1 MPSEEQYLFDN
12 VLHDVR
18 YALRALRS
26 SPGFAAVAILSLAL
40 GIGANTAIFS
50 LINAVILKTLPVS
63 HPEQLVQLVMKTE
76 GGTTFTNPIWEQVR
90 DRQDVF
96 SGAFAYSPI
105 RLNLA
110 GGGEVRNANASW
122 VSGDFFSTLG
132 VNPIRGRTFTAAD
145 DKRGCPA
152 IAVLSHDFWQKEY
165 GGAADVLERRLTLSS
180 HPVRI
185 VGVAPPGFNG
195 IQVGEAVEIYLP
207 LCAEGTLVRENSA
220 LDKRANWWLWI
231 FARLK
236 PGISEQQAL
245 ARMNTLAPQ
254 IFADTL
260 PPNYPPDAQKY
271 HLNRRFDLLPGA
283 SGYSSIR
290 RDYTAALYALM
301 AAVGVVLLIAC
312 ANVANLLVSR
322 ASTRR
327 KEIAI
332 RMAIGA
338 GRARLIRQLLTESLL
353 LSSVGAVLGVLFAEW
368 ASRMLVRFLDT
379 SNSTVVLDLSIDVR
393 VLAFTMGVAVATGIL
408 FGLAPAWQGAHV
420 DPHSAMKANARGV
433 VESHARFGLG
443 KMLVTA
449 QVALSLVLLVGAG
462 LMLKTF
468 AKLATVDTGFDKN
481 QVLLIR
487 VDPRYASVPLDRRLP
502 LYLELQQRLGAIPG
516 VRSAS
521 FADVTPISGSSSNQ
535 IVHVEGYV
543 PKSRKDMVVWTNSI
557 SPGFFVTME
566 TPLIAG
572 RDFNEHDTLHAPLV
586 AVINESMA
594 GKFFGSPLSA
604 VGKTFRNGWN
614 EISGPIQIVGVVK
627 DTKYTSLRAEREA
640 IAYYPLSQLPPM
652 RWANFVLRANGP
664 AASLIPGVKAAV
676 GEVNHDI
683 TLQFSTL
690 AIQVD
695 ESLGRERLLATLSGF
710 FGALALVLAVIG
722 LYGVTSYNV
731 ARRRNEIGIR
741 MALGAQQARVLRM
754 VLGEVAIL
762 IAAGLVLGL
771 AAAVSCTRLLASF
784 LYRLEPNDPTTLVTA
799 CVVLAVSAVV
809 AGLLPARR
817 AANLDPMTALREE

>member
-1 MPSEEQYLFDN
+1 LFDY
-12 VLHDVR
+12 VLQDVR

-26 SPGFAAVAILSLAL
+26 SPGFAATAILSLAL

-63 HPEQLVQLVMKTE
+63 HPEQLVELGMKTE
-76 GGTTFTNPIWEQVR
+76 GGLSFTNPIWEQVR

-110 GGGEVRNANASW
+110 VGGEVRNANTSW
-122 VSGDFFSTLG
+122 VSGDFFRTLG
-132 VNPIRGRTFTAAD
+132 VNPLLGRTIAEAD
-145 DKRGCPA
+145 DKRGCPV
-152 IAVLSHDFWQKEY
+152 IGVLSYDFWQREY
-165 GGAADVLERRLTLSS
+165 GGAAGVFDRRLTLNS

-185 VGVAPPGFNG
+185 VGVAPPGFTG
-195 IQVGEAVEIYLP
+195 VQVGEAVDIYMP
-207 LCAEGTLVRENSA
+207 LCGEGTLVRENSA

-236 PGISEQQAL
+236 PGISQQQAL

-254 IFADTL
+254 IFAATM
-260 PPNYPPDAQKY
+260 PSGYPPDAQKY
-271 HLNRRFDLLPGA
+271 HLNRRFNLLPGA
-283 SGYSSIR
+283 NGYSNVR
-290 RDYTAALYALM
+290 RDYKAALYTLM
-301 AAVGVVLLIAC
+301 AAVGMVLLIAC
-312 ANVANLLVSR
+312 ANVANLLISR
-322 ASTRR
+322 AAVRR

-338 GRARLIRQLLTESLL
+338 SRARLIRQLLTESVL
-353 LSSVGAVLGVLFAEW
+353 LSSMGAVLGVLFAQW
-368 ASRMLVRFLDT
+368 ASRMLVHFLST
-379 SNSTVVLDLSIDVR
+379 SNSNVVLDLSIDIR
-393 VLAFTMGVAVATGIL
+393 VLAFTTAVAVATGVL
-408 FGLAPAWQGAHV
+408 FGLAPAWQGTRV

-443 KMLVTA
+443 KMLVTV
-449 QVALSLVLLVGAG
+449 QVALSLVLLIGAG

-487 VDPRYASVPLDRRLP
+487 VDPRYASVPPDRRLP
-502 LYLELQQRLGAIPG
+502 LYQELQRRLAAVPG

-521 FADVTPISGSSSNQ
+521 FADIIPVSGSDSNQ

-543 PKSRKDMVVWTNSI
+543 PKSRKDMVVWSNSI
-557 SPGFFVTME
+557 SPGFFATME
-566 TPLIAG
+566 TPFIAG
-572 RDFNEHDTLHAPLV
+572 RDFNEHDTLDAPLV

-594 GKFFGSPLSA
+594 SKFFGSALSA

-614 EISGPIQIVGVVK
+614 EISGPIQIAGVVK
-627 DTKYTSLRAEREA
+627 DTKYTSLRAEGEA

-652 RWANFVLRANGP
+652 RWANFLLRANGP
-664 AASLIPGVKAAV
+664 AASLIPSVKAAV
-676 GEVNHDI
+676 DEVNHNI
-683 TLQFSTL
+683 TLQFRTL
-690 AIQVD
+690 SVQLD

-710 FGALALVLAVIG
+710 FGALALALAVIG
-722 LYGVTSYNV
+722 LYGVMSYNV

-741 MALGAQQARVLRM
+741 MALGAEQARVLRM

-762 IAAGLVLGL
+762 IVAGLALGL
-771 AAAVSCTRLLASF
+771 AVAASSTRLLASF

-799 CVVLAVSAVV
+799 CVVLAVAAVV
-809 AGLLPARR
+809 AGLLPARH

>member
-1 MPSEEQYLFDN
+1 MFDD
-12 VLHDVR
+12 VFQDVR
-18 YALRALRS
+18 YALRAWRS
-26 SPGFAAVAILSLAL
+26 SPGFAAIAILSLAL

-63 HPEQLVQLVMKTE
+63 HPEQLVELGMKTE
-76 GGTTFTNPIWEQVR
+76 DAIWFTNPIWEQVR

-96 SGAFAYSPI
+96 SGAFAYSPN

-110 GGGEVRNANASW
+110 VGGEVRNAGTSW
-122 VSGDFFSTLG
+122 VSGDFFGTLG
-132 VNPIRGRTFTAAD
+132 VNPFLGRTITATD

-152 IAVLSHDFWQKEY
+152 IAVLSYDFWQREY
-165 GGAADVLERRLTLSS
+165 GGAADVFERRLTLNS

-195 IQVGEAVEIYLP
+195 IQVGEAVEIYVP
-207 LCAEGTLVRENSA
+207 LCAEGTLIRENSA
-220 LDKRANWWLWI
+220 LDKRDNWWLWI

-254 IFADTL
+254 IFAATM
-260 PPNYPPDAQKY
+260 PSGYPPDAQKY

-283 SGYSSIR
+283 NGYSNVR
-290 RDYTAALYALM
+290 RDYKAALYTLM
-301 AAVGVVLLIAC
+301 AAVGMVLLIAC
-312 ANVANLLVSR
+312 ANVANLLISR
-322 ASTRR
+322 AAVRR

-338 GRARLIRQLLTESLL
+338 SRARLIRQLLTESVL
-353 LSSVGAVLGVLFAEW
+353 LSSIGAVLGVLFAQW
-368 ASRMLVRFLDT
+368 ASRMLVHFLST
-379 SNSTVVLDLSIDVR
+379 SNSNVVLDLSIDIR
-393 VLAFTMGVAVATGIL
+393 VLAFTTAVAVATGVL
-408 FGLAPAWQGAHV
+408 FGLAPAWQGTRV

-443 KMLVTA
+443 KMLVTV
-449 QVALSLVLLVGAG
+449 QVALSLVLLIGAG

-487 VDPRYASVPLDRRLP
+487 VDPRYASVPPERRLP
-502 LYLELQQRLGAIPG
+502 LYQELQRRLGAVPG

-521 FADVTPISGSSSNQ
+521 FADITPVSGSDSNQ
-535 IVHVEGYV
+535 IVHVDGYIA
-543 PKSRKDMVVWTNSI
+543 KSREDSVVWTNSI

-594 GKFFGSPLSA
+594 SKFFGSPLSA

-614 EISGPIQIVGVVK
+614 EISGPIQIIGVVK
-627 DTKYTSLRAEREA
+627 DTKYTSLRGEGEA

-652 RWANFVLRANGP
+652 RWANFVLRADGP
-664 AASLIPGVKAAV
+664 AASLIPSVKAAV
-676 GEVNHDI
+676 DEVNRDI
-683 TLQFSTL
+683 TLQFRTL
-690 AIQVD
+690 SVQLD

-710 FGALALVLAVIG
+710 FGALALALAVIG
-722 LYGVTSYNV
+722 LYGVMSYNV

-741 MALGAQQARVLRM
+741 MALGAEQARVLRM

-762 IAAGLVLGL
+762 LVAGLALGL
-771 AAAVSCTRLLASF
+771 AVAVFSTRLLASF

-809 AGLLPARR
+809 AGFLPARR

>member
-1 MPSEEQYLFDN
+1 MFDH
-12 VLHDVR
+12 VLQDVR

-26 SPGFAAVAILSLAL
+26 SPGFAAIAILSLAL

-76 GGTTFTNPIWEQVR
+76 GGTTFTNPIWEEVR

-105 RLNLA
+105 QLNLA
-110 GGGEVRNANASW
+110 GGGEVRNASASW

-132 VNPIRGRTFTAAD
+132 VQPLLGRMFAAAD
-145 DKRGCPA
+145 DKRGCPV
-152 IAVLSHDFWQKEY
+152 IGVLSYDFWQREY
-165 GGAADVLERRLTLSS
+165 GGTADVFDRRLTLNTHS
-180 HPVRI
+180 VRI
-185 VGVAPPGFNG
+185 VGVAPRGFTG
-195 IQVGEAVEIYLP
+195 IQVGEAVDVYMP

-220 LDKRANWWLWI
+220 LDKRANWWLWV

-236 PGISEQQAL
+236 PGIGEQQAL

-254 IFADTL
+254 IFAATM
-260 PPNYPPDAQKY
+260 PTGYPPEARKF
-271 HLNRRFDLLPGA
+271 HLDRRFELLPGA
-283 SGYSSIR
+283 TGYSSIR
-290 RDYTAALYALM
+290 RDYAAALYALM

-312 ANVANLLVSR
+312 ANVANLLTSR
-322 ASTRR
+322 ASARR

-338 GRARLIRQLLTESLL
+338 GRGRLIRQLLTESLL
-353 LSSVGAVLGVLFAEW
+353 LSSMGAVLGVLFAEW
-368 ASRMLVRFLDT
+368 ASRMLVHFLDT
-379 SNSTVVLDLSIDVR
+379 SNSTVVLDLSIDLR
-393 VLAFTMGVAVATGIL
+393 ILAFTTGVGVATGIL
-408 FGLAPAWQGAHV
+408 FGLVPAWQGAHV
-420 DPHSAMKANARGV
+420 DPHSAIKANARGV
-433 VESHARFGLG
+433 VESQARFGLG
-443 KMLVTA
+443 KILVTV

-462 LMLKTF
+462 LLLKTF

-481 QVLLIR
+481 QVLLVR

-502 LYLELQQRLGAIPG
+502 LYQELQQRLGAIPG

-521 FADVTPISGSSSNQ
+521 FADITPVSGSDSNQ

-543 PKSRKDMVVWTNSI
+543 PKSRKDMVVWINSI
-557 SPGFFVTME
+557 SPGFFASME
-566 TPLIAG
+566 TPFIAG
-572 RDFNEHDTLHAPLV
+572 RDFNEHDALHAPRV

-594 GKFFGSPLSA
+594 NKFFGSPLSA

-614 EISGPIQIVGVVK
+614 EISGPIQIIGVVK
-627 DTKYTSLRAEREA
+627 DTKYISLRAEGEA

-652 RWANFVLRANGP
+652 RWANFVLRGNGP
-664 AASLIPGVKAAV
+664 AASLIPSVKAAV
-676 GEVNHDI
+676 DEVNHDI
-683 TLQFSTL
+683 TLQFRTL
-690 AIQVD
+690 ALQVD

-722 LYGVTSYNV
+722 LYGVMSYNV

-741 MALGAQQARVLRM
+741 MALGADQARVLGM

-762 IAAGLVLGL
+762 IAAGLALGL
-771 AAAVSCTRLLASF
+771 AVAVTSTRLLASF

-799 CVVLAVSAVV
+799 SVVLAVAAAV

-817 AANLDPMTALREE
+817 AASLDPMTALREE

>member
-1 MPSEEQYLFDN
+1 
-12 VLHDVR
+12 
-18 YALRALRS
+18 
-26 SPGFAAVAILSLAL
+26 
-40 GIGANTAIFS
+40 
-50 LINAVILKTLPVS
+50 
-63 HPEQLVQLVMKTE
+63 
-76 GGTTFTNPIWEQVR
+76 
-90 DRQDVF
+90 
-96 SGAFAYSPI
+96 
-105 RLNLA
+105 
-110 GGGEVRNANASW
+110 
-122 VSGDFFSTLG
+122 
-132 VNPIRGRTFTAAD
+132 
-145 DKRGCPA
+145 
-152 IAVLSHDFWQKEY
+152 
-165 GGAADVLERRLTLSS
+165 
-180 HPVRI
+180 
-185 VGVAPPGFNG
+185 
-195 IQVGEAVEIYLP
+195 
-207 LCAEGTLVRENSA
+207 
-220 LDKRANWWLWI
+220 
-231 FARLK
+231 
-236 PGISEQQAL
+236 
-245 ARMNTLAPQ
+245 MNMLAPQ
-254 IFADTL
+254 LFAATM
-260 PPNYPPDAQKY
+260 PAGYPPEAQKF
-271 HLNRRFDLLPGA
+271 HLDRRFKLLPGDA
-283 SGYSSIR
+283 GYSSIR

-312 ANVANLLVSR
+312 ANVANLLISR
-322 ASTRR
+322 ASARR

-353 LSSVGAVLGVLFAEW
+353 LSSMGAVLGVLFAEW

-379 SNSTVVLDLSIDVR
+379 SNSTVVLDLSIDLR

-408 FGLAPAWQGAHV
+408 FGLAPAWQGTRV
-420 DPHSAMKANARGV
+420 DPHSAMKATARGV

-443 KMLVTA
+443 KMLVTM

-462 LMLKTF
+462 LMLQTF
-468 AKLATVDTGFDKN
+468 AKLATLDTGFDKN

-502 LYLELQQRLGAIPG
+502 LYQELQQRLGAIPG

-521 FADVTPISGSSSNQ
+521 FADITPVSGSSSNQ

-557 SPGFFVTME
+557 SSGFFVTME

-594 GKFFGSPLSA
+594 SKFFGSPLSA
-604 VGKTFRNGWN
+604 VGKPFRNGWN
-614 EISGPIQIVGVVK
+614 EISGPIQIIGVVK
-627 DTKYTSLRAEREA
+627 DTKYTSLRAEGEA

-652 RWANFVLRANGP
+652 RWANFVLRANVP
-664 AASLIPGVKAAV
+664 AASLIPSVKAAV
-676 GEVNHDI
+676 DEVNHDI
-683 TLQFSTL
+683 TLQFRTL
-690 AIQVD
+690 ALQVD

-710 FGALALVLAVIG
+710 FGALALGLAVIG
-722 LYGVTSYNV
+722 LYGVMSYNV

-741 MALGAQQARVLRM
+741 MALGAEQARVLRM

-762 IAAGLVLGL
+762 VVAGLALGL
-771 AAAVSCTRLLASF
+771 AVAVFSTRLLAGF
-784 LYRLEPNDPTTLVTA
+784 LYRLEPNNPTTLVTA

>member
-1 MPSEEQYLFDN
+1 MFDD
-12 VLHDVR
+12 VLQDVR

-26 SPGFAAVAILSLAL
+26 QPGFAAIAILSLAL

-76 GGTTFTNPIWEQVR
+76 YGTTFTNPIWEQVR

-105 RLNLA
+105 QLNLA

-122 VSGDFFSTLG
+122 VSGEFFSTLG
-132 VNPIRGRTFTAAD
+132 VRSLLGRTFTAAD

-152 IAVLSHDFWQKEY
+152 IAVLSHDFWQREY
-165 GGAADVLERRLTLSS
+165 GGTAGVFDRRLTLSS

-185 VGVAPPGFNG
+185 VGVAPRGFTG
-195 IQVGEAVEIYLP
+195 IQVGEAVDVYMP

-220 LDKRANWWLWI
+220 LDKRANWWLWV

-236 PGISEQQAL
+236 PGIGEQQAL

-254 IFADTL
+254 IFAATM
-260 PPNYPPDAQKY
+260 PPGYPPEARKF
-271 HLNRRFDLLPGA
+271 HLDRRFDLLPGA
-283 SGYSSIR
+283 NGYSSIR
-290 RDYTAALYALM
+290 RDYTAALYTLM

-312 ANVANLLVSR
+312 ANIANLLISR
-322 ASTRR
+322 ASARR

-353 LSSVGAVLGVLFAEW
+353 LSSMGAVLGALFAEW

-408 FGLAPAWQGAHV
+408 FGLVPAWQGARV
-420 DPHSAMKANARGV
+420 DPHSAIKANARGV
-433 VESHARFGLG
+433 VESQARFGLG
-443 KMLVTA
+443 KMLVTV

-468 AKLATVDTGFDKN
+468 AKLATVDTGFDKD
-481 QVLLIR
+481 QVLLMR
-487 VDPRYASVPLDRRLP
+487 VDPRYASVPLERRLP
-502 LYLELQQRLGAIPG
+502 LYQELQQRLGAIPG

-521 FADVTPISGSSSNQ
+521 FADITPVSGSDSNQ

-543 PKSRKDMVVWTNSI
+543 PKSRKDMVVWINSI
-557 SPGFFVTME
+557 SPGFFASME
-566 TPLIAG
+566 TPFIAG

-594 GKFFGSPLSA
+594 RKFFGNPSSA

-614 EISGPIQIVGVVK
+614 EISGPIQIIGVVK
-627 DTKYTSLRAEREA
+627 DTKYTSLRAEGEA

-664 AASLIPGVKAAV
+664 AASLIPSVKAAV
-676 GEVNHDI
+676 DEVNHDI
-683 TLQFSTL
+683 TLQFRTL
-690 AIQVD
+690 ALQVD
-695 ESLGRERLLATLSGF
+695 ESMGRERLLATLSGF
-710 FGALALVLAVIG
+710 FGALALALAVIG
-722 LYGVTSYNV
+722 LYGVMSYNV

-741 MALGAQQARVLRM
+741 MALGAEQARVIRM
-754 VLGEVAIL
+754 ILGEVAVL
-762 IAAGLVLGL
+762 IAAGLALGL
-771 AAAVSCTRLLASF
+771 AVAVSSTRLLASF

-799 CVVLAVSAVV
+799 CVVLAVSVVV

>member
-1 MPSEEQYLFDN
+1 LFDD
-12 VLHDVR
+12 VLQDVR

-26 SPGFAAVAILSLAL
+26 SPGFAAIAILSLAL

-50 LINAVILKTLPVS
+50 LINAVILKMLPVS

-110 GGGEVRNANASW
+110 GGGEVRNANTSW
-122 VSGDFFSTLG
+122 VSGEFFSTLG
-132 VNPIRGRTFTAAD
+132 VQPLLGRTFTAAD
-145 DKRGCPA
+145 DKRGCPV
-152 IAVLSHDFWQKEY
+152 IGVLSYDFWQREY
-165 GGAADVLERRLTLSS
+165 GGIAGVFDRRLTLNT

-185 VGVAPPGFNG
+185 VGVAPRGFTG
-195 IQVGEAVEIYLP
+195 IQVGEAVDVYMP

-236 PGISEQQAL
+236 PGIGEQQAL

-254 IFADTL
+254 LFAATM
-260 PPNYPPDAQKY
+260 PSGYPPDAQKY

-283 SGYSSIR
+283 TGYSRIR
-290 RDYTAALYALM
+290 RDYTAALYTLM

-312 ANVANLLVSR
+312 ANVANLLISR
-322 ASTRR
+322 ASARR

-353 LSSVGAVLGVLFAEW
+353 LSSMGAVLGVVFAEW

-408 FGLAPAWQGAHV
+408 FGLAPAWQGTRV

-433 VESHARFGLG
+433 VGSHARFGLG
-443 KMLVTA
+443 KMLVTV

-468 AKLATVDTGFDKN
+468 AKLARLDTGFDKN

-487 VDPRYASVPLDRRLP
+487 VDPRYASVPLDRRLS
-502 LYLELQQRLGAIPG
+502 LYQELQQRLAVIPG

-521 FADVTPISGSSSNQ
+521 FADITPVSGSDSNQ
-535 IVHVEGYV
+535 IVHVEGYL
-543 PKSRKDMVVWTNSI
+543 PKSRKDMVVWINSI
-557 SPGFFVTME
+557 SPGFFVTMQ
-566 TPLIAG
+566 TPFIAG

-594 GKFFGSPLSA
+594 HKFFGSPLSA

-627 DTKYTSLRAEREA
+627 DTKYTSLRAEGEA

-652 RWANFVLRANGP
+652 RWANFVLRGNEP
-664 AASLIPGVKAAV
+664 AASLIPSVKAAV
-676 GEVNHDI
+676 DEVNHDI
-683 TLQFSTL
+683 TLQFRTL
-690 AIQVD
+690 ALQVD

-710 FGALALVLAVIG
+710 FGALALALAVIG
-722 LYGVTSYNV
+722 LYGVMSYNL

-741 MALGAQQARVLRM
+741 MALGAEQARVLRM

-762 IAAGLVLGL
+762 LVAGLALGL
-771 AAAVSCTRLLASF
+771 AVAVFSTRLLAGF

-799 CVVLAVSAVV
+799 GVVLAVSAVV

>member
-1 MPSEEQYLFDN
+1 LFDD
-12 VLHDVR
+12 VLQDVR

-26 SPGFAAVAILSLAL
+26 SPGFSAIAILSLAL

-50 LINAVILKTLPVS
+50 LINAVILKALPVS
-63 HPEQLVQLVMKTE
+63 HPEQLVELGMKTE
-76 GGTTFTNPIWEQVR
+76 DGLSFTNPIWEQVR

-110 GGGEVRNANASW
+110 VGGEVRNANTSW
-122 VSGDFFSTLG
+122 VSGDFFRTLG
-132 VNPIRGRTFTAAD
+132 VNPLLGRTIAAAD
-145 DKRGCPA
+145 DKRGCPV
-152 IAVLSHDFWQKEY
+152 IGVLSYDFWQREY
-165 GGAADVLERRLTLSS
+165 GGTADVFNRRLTLNS
-180 HPVRI
+180 HPVGI
-185 VGVAPPGFNG
+185 VGVAPPGFTG
-195 IQVGEAVEIYLP
+195 IEVGEAVDVYMP
-207 LCAEGTLVRENSA
+207 LCGEGTLVRENSA

-236 PGISEQQAL
+236 PGIGEQQAL

-254 IFADTL
+254 IFAATL
-260 PPNYPPDAQKY
+260 PSGYPPDAQKY

-283 SGYSSIR
+283 NGYSNVR
-290 RDYTAALYALM
+290 RDYKAALYTLM
-301 AAVGVVLLIAC
+301 AAVGMVLLIAC
-312 ANVANLLVSR
+312 ANVANLLISR
-322 ASTRR
+322 AAVRR

-338 GRARLIRQLLTESLL
+338 SRSRLIRQLLTESVL
-353 LSSVGAVLGVLFAEW
+353 LSSMGAVLGVLFAQW
-368 ASRMLVRFLDT
+368 ASRMLVQFLST
-379 SNSTVVLDLSIDVR
+379 SNSTVVLDLSIDIR
-393 VLAFTMGVAVATGIL
+393 VLAFTTAVAVATGVL
-408 FGLAPAWQGAHV
+408 FGLAPAWQGTRV

-433 VESHARFGLG
+433 VESQAGFSLG
-443 KMLVTA
+443 KMLVTV
-449 QVALSLVLLVGAG
+449 QVALSLILLIGAG

-468 AKLATVDTGFDKN
+468 AKLATVNTGFDKN

-487 VDPRYASVPLDRRLP
+487 VDPRYASVPPERRLP
-502 LYLELQQRLGAIPG
+502 LYQELQRRLAAVPG

-521 FADVTPISGSSSNQ
+521 FADITPVSGSYANQ

-543 PKSRKDMVVWTNSI
+543 PKSRKDMVVWNNSI
-557 SPGFFVTME
+557 SPGFFASME
-566 TPLIAG
+566 TPFIAG
-572 RDFNEHDTLHAPLV
+572 RDFNAHDTLDAPLV

-594 GKFFGSPLSA
+594 SKFFGSALSA

-627 DTKYTSLRAEREA
+627 DTKYTSLRAEGEA

-652 RWANFVLRANGP
+652 RWANFLLRANGP
-664 AASLIPGVKAAV
+664 AASLVPSVKAAV
-676 GEVNHDI
+676 DEVNHNI
-683 TLQFSTL
+683 TLQFRTL
-690 AIQVD
+690 SIQLD

-710 FGALALVLAVIG
+710 FGALALALAVIG
-722 LYGVTSYNV
+722 LYGVMSYNV

-741 MALGAQQARVLRM
+741 MALGAEQARVLRM

-762 IAAGLVLGL
+762 IVAGLALGL
-771 AAAVSCTRLLASF
+771 AVAVFSTRLLASF

-809 AGLLPARR
+809 AGFLPARR

>member
-1 MPSEEQYLFDN
+1 MLSEEPRLFDD
-12 VLHDVR
+12 LFQDVR
-18 YALRALRS
+18 YATRALRR
-26 SPGFAAVAILSLAL
+26 SPGFAGIAILSLAL

-63 HPEQLVQLVMKTE
+63 HPEQLVELVMKTE
-76 GGTTFTNPIWEQVR
+76 GSVTFTNPIWEQVR

-105 RLNLA
+105 QLNLA
-110 GGGEVRNANASW
+110 GGGEVRNARASW
-122 VSGDFFSTLG
+122 VSGDFFNTLG
-132 VNPIRGRTFTAAD
+132 VRPILGRTFTPAD
-145 DKRGCPA
+145 DRRGCPA
-152 IAVLSHDFWQKEY
+152 IAVLSHDFWQREY
-165 GGAADVLERRLTLSS
+165 GGAADVFERRLTLAS
-180 HPVRI
+180 HPVQI
-185 VGVAPPGFNG
+185 VGVAPPGFHG
-195 IQVGEAVEIYLP
+195 VQVGETVEVYLP
-207 LCAEGTLVRENSA
+207 LCAEGTLVHENSA
-220 LDKRANWWLWI
+220 LDKRANWWLWV

-236 PGISEQQAL
+236 PGIGEQQAL

-254 IFADTL
+254 IFAATMPAGFPL
-260 PPNYPPDAQKY
+260 EAQKF
-271 HLNRRFDLLPGA
+271 HLNRRFNLVPGA
-283 SGYSSIR
+283 SGFSSIR
-290 RDYTAALYALM
+290 HDYTAALYALM

-312 ANVANLLVSR
+312 ANVANLLISR
-322 ASTRR
+322 ASARR

-353 LSSVGAVLGVLFAEW
+353 LSSIGGALGVLFAEW
-368 ASRMLVRFLDT
+368 ASRMLIRFLDT
-379 SNSTVVLDLSIDVR
+379 SNTAVVLDLSIDVR
-393 VLAFTMGVAVATGIL
+393 VLAFTMGIAVATGIL
-408 FGLAPAWQGAHV
+408 FGLAPAWQGVHV

-433 VESHARFGLG
+433 VDAQSRFGLG
-443 KMLVTA
+443 KMLVMA
-449 QVALSLVLLVGAG
+449 QVALSLALLAGAG
-462 LMLKTF
+462 LLLKTF
-468 AKLATVDTGFDKN
+468 AKLSTVDTGFDKN

-487 VDPRYASVPLDRRLP
+487 VDPRYANVPPDRRLP
-502 LYLELQQRLGAIPG
+502 LYQELQQRLGAIPG

-521 FADVTPISGSSSNQ
+521 FADITPVSGSDSNQ
-535 IVHVEGYV
+535 VVHVEGYA
-543 PKSRKDMVVWTNSI
+543 PKSRKDMVVLINSI
-557 SPGFFVTME
+557 SPGFFASLE
-566 TPLIAG
+566 TPFLAG

-594 GKFFGSPLSA
+594 RKFFGSPLSA

-627 DTKYTSLRAEREA
+627 DTKYMSLRAEGEA

-676 GEVNHDI
+676 DEVNHNI
-683 TLQFSTL
+683 TLQFRTL
-690 AIQVD
+690 ALQVD

-710 FGALALVLAVIG
+710 FGALALALAVIG
-722 LYGVTSYNV
+722 LYGVMSYNV

-754 VLGEVAIL
+754 VLGEVAVL
-762 IAAGLVLGL
+762 IVAGLALGL
-771 AAAVSCTRLLASF
+771 AVAVYSTRLLAGF

-799 CVVLAVSAVV
+799 CAILAVSAVV

-817 AANLDPMTALREE
+817 AANLDPVTALREE

>member
-1 MPSEEQYLFDN
+1 MFDH
-12 VLHDVR
+12 VVQDGR

-26 SPGFAAVAILSLAL
+26 SPGFSAIAILSLAL

-63 HPEQLVQLVMKTE
+63 HPEQLLQLVMKTE
-76 GGTTFTNPIWEQVR
+76 GGTSFTNPIWEQVR

-96 SGAFAYSPI
+96 SGALAYSPI

-110 GGGEVRNANASW
+110 GGGEVRNANTSW
-122 VSGDFFSTLG
+122 VSGDFFRTLG
-132 VNPIRGRTFTAAD
+132 VNPILGRTFTAAD
-145 DKRGCPA
+145 DKRGCPVVG
-152 IAVLSHDFWQKEY
+152 VLSYDFWQREY
-165 GGAADVLERRLTLSS
+165 GGAADVFERRLTLSS
-180 HPVRI
+180 HPVQI

-195 IQVGEAVEIYLP
+195 IQVGETVEIYLP

-254 IFADTL
+254 IFAATM
-260 PPNYPPDAQKY
+260 PSGYPPDAQKY

-408 FGLAPAWQGAHV
+408 FGLAPAWQGVHV

-487 VDPRYASVPLDRRLP
+487 VDPRYASVPPDRRLP
-502 LYLELQQRLGAIPG
+502 LYQELQQRLGAIPG

-521 FADVTPISGSSSNQ
+521 FADITPVSGSDSNQ
-535 IVHVEGYV
+535 VVHVEGYV

-557 SPGFFVTME
+557 SAGYFASME
-566 TPLIAG
+566 TPFIAG

-586 AVINESMA
+586 AVINQSMA
-594 GKFFGSPLSA
+594 SKFFGSPLSA

-614 EISGPIQIVGVVK
+614 EISGPIQIIGVVK
-627 DTKYTSLRAEREA
+627 DTKYTSLRAEGEA

-664 AASLIPGVKAAV
+664 AASLIPSVKVAV
-676 GEVNHDI
+676 DEVNHDI
-683 TLQFSTL
+683 TLQFRTL
-690 AIQVD
+690 ALQVD

-710 FGALALVLAVIG
+710 FGALALGLAVIG
-722 LYGVTSYNV
+722 LYGVMSYNV

-741 MALGAQQARVLRM
+741 MALGAEQARVLRM
-754 VLGEVAIL
+754 VLGEVAVL
-762 IAAGLVLGL
+762 IVAGLALGL
-771 AAAVSCTRLLASF
+771 AVAVSSTRLLARF

>member
-1 MPSEEQYLFDN
+1 LFDDA
-12 VLHDVR
+12 LHDVR
-18 YALRALRS
+18 YAIRALRS
-26 SPGFAAVAILSLAL
+26 SPGFAAIAILSLAL

-110 GGGEVRNANASW
+110 GGGEVRNASTSW

-132 VNPIRGRTFTAAD
+132 VHPILGRTFTAAD

-152 IAVLSHDFWQKEY
+152 IAVLSHDFWQREY
-165 GGAADVLERRLTLSS
+165 GGAADVFERRLTLNS

-195 IQVGEAVEIYLP
+195 IQVGESVEIYLP

-220 LDKRANWWLWI
+220 LDKRANWWLWV

-236 PGISEQQAL
+236 PGIGDQQAL

-254 IFADTL
+254 IFAETM
-260 PPNYPPDAQKY
+260 PPGYPPEARKY
-271 HLNRRFDLLPGA
+271 HLDRRFKLLPGG

-290 RDYTAALYALM
+290 HDYTAALYALM

-312 ANVANLLVSR
+312 ANVANLLISR
-322 ASTRR
+322 ASVRR
-327 KEIAI
+327 REIAI

-338 GRARLIRQLLTESLL
+338 GRGRLIRQLLTESLL
-353 LSSVGAVLGVLFAEW
+353 LSSMGAVLGVLFADW

-393 VLAFTMGVAVATGIL
+393 VLVFTMGVAVGTGIL
-408 FGLAPAWQGAHV
+408 FGLAPAWQGTHV
-420 DPHSAMKANARGV
+420 DPHSAIKANARGV
-433 VESHARFGLG
+433 VDSQARFGLG
-443 KMLVTA
+443 KMLVTV

-462 LMLKTF
+462 LLLKTF

-487 VDPRYASVPLDRRLP
+487 VDPRYASVPPDRRLP
-502 LYLELQQRLGAIPG
+502 LYQELQQRLGAIPG

-521 FADVTPISGSSSNQ
+521 FADITPVSGSDSNQ

-557 SPGFFVTME
+557 SAKFFASME
-566 TPLIAG
+566 THFIAG
-572 RDFNEHDTLHAPLV
+572 RDFNEHDTAHAPLV
-586 AVINESMA
+586 AIINESMA
-594 GKFFGSPLSA
+594 AKFFGSQSRA
-604 VGKTFRNGWN
+604 VGKMFRNGWN
-614 EISGPIQIVGVVK
+614 EISGPIQIIGVVK
-627 DTKYTSLRAEREA
+627 DTRYTSLRAEGEA

-664 AASLIPGVKAAV
+664 AASLIPSVKAAV
-676 GEVNHDI
+676 DEVNRDI
-683 TLQFSTL
+683 TLQFRTL
-690 AIQVD
+690 ALQVD

-710 FGALALVLAVIG
+710 FGFLALGLAVIG
-722 LYGVTSYNV
+722 LYGVMSYNV

-741 MALGAQQARVLRM
+741 MALGAEQARVLRM

-762 IAAGLVLGL
+762 ILAGLALGL
-771 AAAVSCTRLLASF
+771 AVAVSSTRLLASF

-799 CVVLAVSAVV
+799 CVVLTVSAVV

>member
-1 MPSEEQYLFDN
+1 MFDH
-12 VLHDVR
+12 VLQDGR

-26 SPGFAAVAILSLAL
+26 SPGFSAIAILSLAL

-63 HPEQLVQLVMKTE
+63 HPEQLVQLVMQTE
-76 GGTTFTNPIWEQVR
+76 GGASFTNPSWEQVR

-96 SGAFAYSPI
+96 SGALAYSPI

-110 GGGEVRNANASW
+110 GGGEVRNANTSW
-122 VSGDFFSTLG
+122 VSGDFFRTLG
-132 VNPIRGRTFTAAD
+132 VNPILGRTFTAAD
-145 DKRGCPA
+145 DKRGCPVVG
-152 IAVLSHDFWQKEY
+152 VLSYDFWQREY
-165 GGAADVLERRLTLSS
+165 GGAADVFERRLTLSS
-180 HPVRI
+180 HPVQI

-195 IQVGEAVEIYLP
+195 IQVGETVEIYLP

-254 IFADTL
+254 IFAATM
-260 PPNYPPDAQKY
+260 PSGYPPDAQKY

-353 LSSVGAVLGVLFAEW
+353 LSSMGAVLGVLFAEW

-379 SNSTVVLDLSIDVR
+379 SDSTVVLDLSIDVR

-408 FGLAPAWQGAHV
+408 FGLAPAWQGVHV

-487 VDPRYASVPLDRRLP
+487 VDPRYASVPPDRRLP
-502 LYLELQQRLGAIPG
+502 LYQELQQRLGAIPG

-521 FADVTPISGSSSNQ
+521 FADITPVSGSDSNQ
-535 IVHVEGYV
+535 VVHVEGYV
-543 PKSRKDMVVWTNSI
+543 PKSRKDMVVWSNSI
-557 SPGFFVTME
+557 SAGFFASME
-566 TPLIAG
+566 TPFIAG

-594 GKFFGSPLSA
+594 SKFFGSPLSA

-614 EISGPIQIVGVVK
+614 EISGPIQIIGVVK
-627 DTKYTSLRAEREA
+627 DTKYTSLRAEGEA

-664 AASLIPGVKAAV
+664 AASLIPSVKAAV
-676 GEVNHDI
+676 DEVNHDI
-683 TLQFSTL
+683 TLQFRTL
-690 AIQVD
+690 ALQVD

-710 FGALALVLAVIG
+710 FGALALGLAVIG
-722 LYGVTSYNV
+722 LYGVMSYNV

-741 MALGAQQARVLRM
+741 MALGAEQARVLRM
-754 VLGEVAIL
+754 VLGEVAVL
-762 IAAGLVLGL
+762 IVAGLALGL
-771 AAAVSCTRLLASF
+771 AVAVSSTRLLASF

-817 AANLDPMTALREE
+817 AAKLDPMTALREE

>member
-1 MPSEEQYLFDN
+1 LFDY
-12 VLHDVR
+12 VLQDVR
-18 YALRALRS
+18 YALRAWRS
-26 SPGFAAVAILSLAL
+26 SPGFAAIAILSLAL

-76 GGTTFTNPIWEQVR
+76 YGTTFTNPIWEQVR

-110 GGGEVRNANASW
+110 GGGEVRNASTSW

-132 VNPIRGRTFTAAD
+132 VHAVLGRTFTAAD
-145 DKRGCPA
+145 DQRGCPA
-152 IAVLSHDFWQKEY
+152 IAVLSHDFWQREY
-165 GGAADVLERRLTLSS
+165 GGAADVFERRLTLSS

-254 IFADTL
+254 LFAATM
-260 PPNYPPDAQKY
+260 PPGYPPDAQKY

-283 SGYSSIR
+283 RGYSGIR
-290 RDYTAALYALM
+290 HDYTSALYTLM

-312 ANVANLLVSR
+312 ANVANLLISR
-322 ASTRR
+322 ASARR

-353 LSSVGAVLGVLFAEW
+353 LSSMGAVLGVLFAEW

-393 VLAFTMGVAVATGIL
+393 VLAFTLGIAVATGIL

-420 DPHSAMKANARGV
+420 EPHSAMKANARGV

-443 KMLVTA
+443 KMLVTL

-468 AKLATVDTGFDKN
+468 TKLATVDTGFDKK

-487 VDPRYASVPLDRRLP
+487 VDPRYASVPPDLRLP
-502 LYLELQQRLGAIPG
+502 LYQELQRRLAAVPG

-521 FADVTPISGSSSNQ
+521 FADITPVSGSSSNQ

-557 SPGFFVTME
+557 SAGFFATME
-566 TPLIAG
+566 TPFIAG

-594 GKFFGSPLSA
+594 SKFFGSPLSA

-614 EISGPIQIVGVVK
+614 EISGPIQIIGVVK
-627 DTKYTSLRAEREA
+627 DTKYGSLRAEGEA

-664 AASLIPGVKAAV
+664 AASLIPSVKATV
-676 GEVNHDI
+676 DEVNHNI
-683 TLQFSTL
+683 TLQFRTL
-690 AIQVD
+690 ALQVD

-710 FGALALVLAVIG
+710 FGALALALAVIG
-722 LYGVTSYNV
+722 LYGVVSYNV

-741 MALGAQQARVLRM
+741 MALGAEQARVLRM

-762 IAAGLVLGL
+762 IVAGLVLGL
-771 AAAVSCTRLLASF
+771 AVAVFSTRLLASF
-784 LYRLEPNDPTTLVTA
+784 LYRLEPNDPTTLVAA
-799 CVVLAVSAVV
+799 CVVLAVPAVV

>member
-1 MPSEEQYLFDN
+1 
-12 VLHDVR
+12 
-18 YALRALRS
+18 
-26 SPGFAAVAILSLAL
+26 
-40 GIGANTAIFS
+40 T
-50 LINAVILKTLPVS
+50 
-63 HPEQLVQLVMKTE
+63 
-76 GGTTFTNPIWEQVR
+76 
-90 DRQDVF
+90 
-96 SGAFAYSPI
+96 
-105 RLNLA
+105 
-110 GGGEVRNANASW
+110 
-122 VSGDFFSTLG
+122 
-132 VNPIRGRTFTAAD
+132 
-145 DKRGCPA
+145 
-152 IAVLSHDFWQKEY
+152 
-165 GGAADVLERRLTLSS
+165 
-180 HPVRI
+180 
-185 VGVAPPGFNG
+185 
-195 IQVGEAVEIYLP
+195 
-207 LCAEGTLVRENSA
+207 
-220 LDKRANWWLWI
+220 
-231 FARLK
+231 
-236 PGISEQQAL
+236 
-245 ARMNTLAPQ
+245 
-254 IFADTL
+254 
-260 PPNYPPDAQKY
+260 
-271 HLNRRFDLLPGA
+271 
-283 SGYSSIR
+283 GYSSIR

-312 ANVANLLVSR
+312 ANVANLLISR
-322 ASTRR
+322 ASARR

-353 LSSVGAVLGVLFAEW
+353 LSSMGAVLGVLFAEW

-408 FGLAPAWQGAHV
+408 FGLAPAWQGVHV
-420 DPHSAMKANARGV
+420 DPHSAMKANGRGV
-433 VESHARFGLG
+433 VESHARLGLG
-443 KMLVTA
+443 KMLVMV

-487 VDPRYASVPLDRRLP
+487 VDPRYASVPLDRRLA
-502 LYLELQQRLGAIPG
+502 LYQELQQRLGAIPG

-521 FADVTPISGSSSNQ
+521 FADITPVSGSFANQ

-543 PKSRKDMVVWTNSI
+543 PKSRKDMVVWNNSI
-557 SPGFFVTME
+557 SPGFFATME
-566 TPLIAG
+566 TPFIAG

-594 GKFFGSPLSA
+594 RKFFGSPFRA

-627 DTKYTSLRAEREA
+627 DTKYISLRAENEA

-664 AASLIPGVKAAV
+664 AASLIPSVKAAV
-676 GEVNHDI
+676 DEVNHDI
-683 TLQFSTL
+683 TLQFRTL
-690 AIQVD
+690 ALQVD

-710 FGALALVLAVIG
+710 FGALALALAVIG
-722 LYGVTSYNV
+722 LYGVMSYNV

-741 MALGAQQARVLRM
+741 MALGAEQARVLRM

-762 IAAGLVLGL
+762 IVAGLALGL
-771 AAAVSCTRLLASF
+771 AVAVFSTRLLASF

>member
-1 MPSEEQYLFDN
+1 MFDD
-12 VLHDVR
+12 VLQDVR

-26 SPGFAAVAILSLAL
+26 SPGFAAIAILSLAL

-110 GGGEVRNANASW
+110 GGGEVRNASTSW

-132 VNPIRGRTFTAAD
+132 VHPLLGRTFTAAD

-152 IAVLSHDFWQKEY
+152 IAVLSHDFWQREY
-165 GGAADVLERRLTLSS
+165 GGAADVFERRLTLSS

-195 IQVGEAVEIYLP
+195 IQVGEAVEIYMP

-236 PGISEQQAL
+236 PGIGEQQAL

-254 IFADTL
+254 LFAATM
-260 PPNYPPDAQKY
+260 PSGYPPDAQKY

-283 SGYSSIR
+283 TGYSSIR
-290 RDYTAALYALM
+290 RDYTAALYTLM

-312 ANVANLLVSR
+312 ANVANLLISR
-322 ASTRR
+322 ASARR

-353 LSSVGAVLGVLFAEW
+353 LSSMGAVLGVLFAEW

-443 KMLVTA
+443 KMLVTV

-487 VDPRYASVPLDRRLP
+487 VDPRYASVPPDRRLP
-502 LYLELQQRLGAIPG
+502 LYQELQQRLGAIPG

-521 FADVTPISGSSSNQ
+521 FADITPISGSSANQ

-543 PKSRKDMVVWTNSI
+543 PKSRKDMVVWNNSI
-557 SPGFFVTME
+557 SAGFFASME
-566 TPLIAG
+566 TPFIAG

-594 GKFFGSPLSA
+594 SKFFGSPLSA

-614 EISGPIQIVGVVK
+614 EISGPIQIIGVVK
-627 DTKYTSLRAEREA
+627 DTKYNSLRAEGEA

-664 AASLIPGVKAAV
+664 AASLIPSVKAAV
-676 GEVNHDI
+676 DEVNHDI
-683 TLQFSTL
+683 TLQFRTL
-690 AIQVD
+690 ALQVD

-710 FGALALVLAVIG
+710 FGALALALAVIG
-722 LYGVTSYNV
+722 LYGVMSYNV

-741 MALGAQQARVLRM
+741 MALGAEQARVLRM

-762 IAAGLVLGL
+762 IVAGLALGL
-771 AAAVSCTRLLASF
+771 AVAVFSTRLLASF

>member
-1 MPSEEQYLFDN
+1 MFDD
-12 VLHDVR
+12 VLQDVR
-18 YALRALRS
+18 YALRALCS
-26 SPGFAAVAILSLAL
+26 SPGFSAIAILSLAL

-76 GGTTFTNPIWEQVR
+76 NGTTFTNPIWEQVR

-105 RLNLA
+105 QLNLA
-110 GGGEVRNANASW
+110 GGGEVRNASVSW
-122 VSGDFFSTLG
+122 VSGDFFRTLG
-132 VNPIRGRTFTAAD
+132 VQPLLGRTFTAAD

-152 IAVLSHDFWQKEY
+152 IAVLSRDFWQREY
-165 GGAADVLERRLTLSS
+165 GGAADVFERRLKLSS

-195 IQVGEAVEIYLP
+195 IQVGEAVEVYLP

-220 LDKRANWWLWI
+220 LDKRANWWLWV

-236 PGISEQQAL
+236 PGIGEQQAL
-245 ARMNTLAPQ
+245 ARMNMLAPQ
-254 IFADTL
+254 LFAATM
-260 PPNYPPDAQKY
+260 PAGYPPEAQKF
-271 HLNRRFDLLPGA
+271 HLDRRFKLLPGA
-283 SGYSSIR
+283 AGYSSIR

-312 ANVANLLVSR
+312 ANVANLLISR
-322 ASTRR
+322 ASARR

-353 LSSVGAVLGVLFAEW
+353 LSSMGAVLGVLFAEW

-379 SNSTVVLDLSIDVR
+379 GNSTVVLDLSIDLR

-408 FGLAPAWQGAHV
+408 FGLAPAWQGTHV
-420 DPHSAMKANARGV
+420 DPHSAMKATARGV

-443 KMLVTA
+443 KMLVTV
-449 QVALSLVLLVGAG
+449 QVAMSLVLLVGAG

-468 AKLATVDTGFDKN
+468 AKLATLDTGFDKN

-502 LYLELQQRLGAIPG
+502 LYQELQQRLGAIPG

-521 FADVTPISGSSSNQ
+521 FADITPVSGSDSNQ
-535 IVHVEGYV
+535 IVHVDGYV

-566 TPLIAG
+566 TPWIAG

-586 AVINESMA
+586 AVIDESMA
-594 GKFFGSPLSA
+594 SKFFGSPLSA

-627 DTKYTSLRAEREA
+627 DTKYTSLRAEGEA

-664 AASLIPGVKAAV
+664 AASLIPSVKTAV
-676 GEVNHDI
+676 DEVNHDI
-683 TLQFSTL
+683 TLQFRTL
-690 AIQVD
+690 SVQLD

-710 FGALALVLAVIG
+710 FGALALALAVIG
-722 LYGVTSYNV
+722 LYGVMSYNV

-741 MALGAQQARVLRM
+741 MALGAEQARVLRM

-762 IAAGLVLGL
+762 IVAGLALGF
-771 AAAVSCTRLLASF
+771 AVAVFSTRLLASF

-799 CVVLAVSAVV
+799 CVVLVASAVV

>member
-1 MPSEEQYLFDN
+1 MLDD
-12 VLHDVR
+12 VLQDVR
-18 YALRALRS
+18 YALRALCS
-26 SPGFAAVAILSLAL
+26 SPGFSAIAILSLAL

-50 LINAVILKTLPVS
+50 LINAVILKTLPVN
-63 HPEQLVQLVMKTE
+63 HPEQLVELVMKTE
-76 GGTTFTNPIWEQVR
+76 DGATFTNPIWEQVR

-105 RLNLA
+105 RLNQA
-110 GGGEVRNANASW
+110 MGGEVRNANASW

-132 VNPIRGRTFTAAD
+132 VHPALGRMFTEAD
-145 DKRGCPA
+145 DKRGCPV
-152 IAVLSHDFWQKEY
+152 IGVLSYDFWQREY
-165 GGAADVLERRLTLSS
+165 GGAADVFERRLTLSS

-195 IQVGEAVEIYLP
+195 IQVGETVEIYLP

-236 PGISEQQAL
+236 PGIGKQQAL

-254 IFADTL
+254 IFAATM
-260 PPNYPPDAQKY
+260 PAGYPPDAQKY
-271 HLNRRFDLLPGA
+271 HLSRRFALLPGA
-283 SGYSSIR
+283 NGYSDVR
-290 RDYTAALYALM
+290 RDYQSALYTLM

-312 ANVANLLVSR
+312 ANVANLLISR
-322 ASTRR
+322 ASARR

-332 RMAIGA
+332 RMAVGA
-338 GRARLIRQLLTESLL
+338 SRARLIRQVLTESLL
-353 LSSVGAVLGVLFAEW
+353 LSSMGAVLGVLFAAW
-368 ASRMLVRFLDT
+368 ASRLLVRFLDT
-379 SNSTVVLDLSIDVR
+379 GNSTVVLDLSIDVR

-408 FGLAPAWQGAHV
+408 FGLAPAWLGTRV
-420 DPHSAMKANARGV
+420 DPHSAMQATARGV

-443 KMLVTA
+443 KMLVTG

-487 VDPRYASVPLDRRLP
+487 VDPRYASVPPDRRLA
-502 LYLELQQRLGAIPG
+502 LYQELQQRLGAIPG

-521 FADVTPISGSSSNQ
+521 FADITPISGSDSNQ

-543 PKSRKDMVVWTNSI
+543 PKSRKDLVVWTNSI
-557 SPGFFVTME
+557 SPGFFASME
-566 TPLIAG
+566 TPFIAG
-572 RDFNEHDTLHAPLV
+572 RDFNEHDTLDAPLV
-586 AVINESMA
+586 AVIDESMA
-594 GKFFGSPLSA
+594 RKFFGSPYSA

-614 EISGPIQIVGVVK
+614 QISGPIQIIGVVK
-627 DTKYTSLRAEREA
+627 DTKYIGLRAEGEA

-664 AASLIPGVKAAV
+664 AVSLIPSVKSAV
-676 GEVNHDI
+676 QEVNRQI
-683 TLQFSTL
+683 TLQFRTL
-690 AIQVD
+690 ALQVD

-710 FGALALVLAVIG
+710 FGALALALAVIG
-722 LYGVTSYNV
+722 IYGVMSYNV

-741 MALGAQQARVLRM
+741 MALGAEQARVLRM
-754 VLGEVAIL
+754 VLREVTIL
-762 IAAGLVLGL
+762 LVAGLALGL
-771 AAAVSCTRLLASF
+771 AVAVFSTRLLGSL
-784 LYRLEPNDPTTLVTA
+784 LYHLEPNDPTTLVTA

-817 AANLDPMTALREE
+817 AANLDPMTALRAE